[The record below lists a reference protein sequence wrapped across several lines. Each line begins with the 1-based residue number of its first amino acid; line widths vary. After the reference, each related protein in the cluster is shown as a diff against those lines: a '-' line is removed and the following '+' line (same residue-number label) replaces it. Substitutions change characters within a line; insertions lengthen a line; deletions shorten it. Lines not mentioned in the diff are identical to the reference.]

1 MDGCPFIS
9 YLYVNVRQPACNSLH
24 EMMLK
29 PPALDECGWYIL
41 RLLKQMAAVIMY
53 DEILLCVREGSK
65 QATST

>member
-1 MDGCPFIS
+1 
-9 YLYVNVRQPACNSLH
+9 
-24 EMMLK
+24 MMLK